1 MSYSG
6 SWRNK
11 WDSNIIFLCL
21 NDAFQNK
28 IPFTQQTSSRM
39 EAHHSFCYS
48 RNYVGGSVYYFFV
61 VGSSRCH
68 WYALGSI
75 LSLNLSPVRWGISL
89 LNKAI
94 SEDPKDSRDHRQA
107 WEEQL
112 AWCVEFQNTLSIS
125 DRSLI
130 QTCHTEQQNLSIRVC
145 LPFGRNFPE
154 SSTFNWPQSV
164 TRGKCCFPSGIEFH
178 TNWNFF
184 FSNWYDL
191 KGLVNE
197 LERKKKNLFTI
208 RWNVKLMINFTKG
221 YFVSRIFFF

>member
-1 MSYSG
+1 MMPFKTRYHFHSKHSPEWKLTTVSVTVETTLVG
-6 SWRNK
+6 VFITSLW
-11 WDSNIIFLCL
+11 WD
-21 NDAFQNK
+21 
-28 IPFTQQTSSRM
+28 
-39 EAHHSFCYS
+39 
-48 RNYVGGSVYYFFV
+48 
-61 VGSSRCH
+61 SSRCH
-68 WYALGSI
+68 WYTLGSI
-75 LSLNLSPVRWGISL
+75 LSLNLSPMRWGISL

-145 LPFGRNFPE
+145 LSFGRNFPE
-154 SSTFNWPQSV
+154 SSPFNRPQSV

-184 FSNWYDL
+184 FSNWFDL

-197 LERKKKNLFTI
+197 LERKKNPFYHKAKCKTYDQL
-208 RWNVKLMINFTKG
+208 
-221 YFVSRIFFF
+221 Y